1 MKGPSSLIHYSCPA
15 PASRRGNM
23 QASSSIGQGG
33 PGLYIWDAAGVS
45 QRRRAQW

>member
-15 PASRRGNM
+15 LASRCGHM
-23 QASSSIGQGG
+23 QASGSIGLGG

-45 QRRRAQW
+45 Q